1 MAGLTG
7 LEPATSGVTGR
18 RSNQLSYNPL
28 LHDSDGY
35 ITDNPTAAQV
45 PILDIF
51 RPASKRRENTEAPCR
66 ISDRGPNL
74 RLVNLRLAY
83 IMPPAPPMAAASSEG
98 SMPSLGASE
107 TVASVIR
114 IMAATEA
121 AFCRAQ
127 RVTLAGSMTPISS
140 MSPYSPV

>member
-28 LHDSDGY
+28 LRDSDGY
-35 ITDNPTAAQV
+35 ITDNPIAAQV

-51 RPASKRRENTEAPCR
+51 RPASKRRENTDAPCR
-66 ISDRGPNL
+66 ISDRGL
-74 RLVNLRLAY
+74 NLRLADLRPAY
-83 IMPPAPPMAAASSEG
+83 IMPPPAPPMAAASSEG

-127 RVTLAGSMTPISS
+127 RVTLAG
-140 MSPYSPV
+140 